1 MYCIKCGKQIEDGA
15 KFCRFC
21 GAKAYEGTK
30 EKETPVVAV
39 ETVRTEVKADFA
51 GVKDNSFDN
60 KNKAPKER
68 VAKPN
73 EEVAIKSSAKVA
85 KDSEGKAKKSYT
97 FAIVMASIA
106 AILIIAV
113 GGLIA
118 YMIINDLTID
128 FNRLMNAENPFVS
141 STASTENEDDII
153 EELNDGDTI
162 SFADDETVD
171 DSDENTATSD
181 EIRKSNDVSEN
192 LELAQDGQEEAI
204 EAQEE
209 AIETESRED
218 IWPSDARGTYY
229 DCADK
234 IPFEIDSNIWTMTVD
249 EFESYTGIDMVKGKE
264 NDNRYSFP
272 SMKTELKGTKINS
285 DSYLVVDADEKVCML
300 HFEYISDFEDDLKKL
315 VELDKKM
322 LSSVDEEC
330 INTGEYIYYGSL
342 PIISYS
348 SWEGTDY
355 RANAYERK
363 ITYCREDYFIS
374 EDNSE
379 AVDVFMSELDM
390 ISNQISVLDESDKME
405 GIKVDIEGECAK
417 IDRQRTEIQNNLG
430 SYNYYENGLVS
441 WYLKKEVPVYIHS
454 MKGYHD
460 IGYDIMYIGEDLSYA
475 QVVEDGIKYEY
486 YFSGDQL
493 IRVVDC
499 FGEVYDYGSKQWTR
513 YSDKVDLMI
522 YERGLFKV
530 TIPMAMEAL
539 R

>member
-51 GVKDNSFDN
+51 GIKDNHSDN
-60 KNKAPKER
+60 KKKAPKER
-68 VAKPN
+68 DSKPN

-106 AILIIAV
+106 AILIIAA

-128 FNRLMNAENPFVS
+128 FNRLMNAENPFVCS
-141 STASTENEDDII
+141 AASNENEDDII
-153 EELNDGDTI
+153 EDLNDGDTI
-162 SFADDETVD
+162 SFADDEIVD

-181 EIRKSNDVSEN
+181 EVRKSDDVSEN

-218 IWPSDARGTYY
+218 IWPSDVRGTYY

-249 EFESYTGIDMVKGKE
+249 EFESYTGIDVVKGKE

-363 ITYCREDYFIS
+363 ITYCSEDYFIS

-379 AVDVFMSELDM
+379 AVDVFMSEHDM
-390 ISNQISVLDESDKME
+390 VSNQISALEESDKMK
-405 GIKVDIEGECAK
+405 GIKVDIEGECTK
-417 IDRQRTEIQNNLG
+417 IDRQRTEIQNNLE

-441 WYLKKEVPVYIHS
+441 WYLKDRIPVYIHA
-454 MKGYHD
+454 MVGYHD
-460 IGYDIMYIGEDLSYA
+460 VDYDRIFMGDDISYA
-475 QVVEDGIKYEY
+475 QVIENGIKDEY
-486 YFSGDQL
+486 YFNGNQL

-499 FGEVYDYGSKQWTR
+499 FGDVHDYGSRQWGR
-513 YSDKVDLMI
+513 YKDKAEIIVN
-522 YERGLFKV
+522 ERERFKV
-530 TIPMAMEAL
+530 TIDMAMEQL